1 MSVTF
6 LDRHRLLRGFL
17 CLLLCVV
24 MVVVPLTTTHAVVVE
39 TAVIVSYILET
50 LIVSLGYNLVTDAP
64 GTVDLVNQMFSDFS
78 DATKTIL
85 TNLATAA
92 LGNWDHVSLY
102 ADIAV
107 DHGAFTAIAFEVTEW
122 LYRHG
127 VIEGQDIPPII
138 TVDKSDTYIMDT
150 SKAITIPSLGAKDDP
165 TAVAAFANQYTR
177 ETLVAALGDS
187 VVYQGTF
194 DRSFPSMSRSL
205 YPGRV
210 ITAAFM
216 NCADYKYGTGRHAL
230 YGNAPG
236 TPVGSMENRGVNGSC
251 YFCGRWSVGGKFLT
265 YPDCTG
271 VSFIGK
277 AGNRYYLCSLVIF
290 DIPKEGEFL
299 NVKGQEP
306 VQYCDY
312 ADIYTPLLISSG
324 DLDIPISVPAG
335 SIDVPLE
342 ETADY
347 PRGVL
352 TGRWKDLIGK
362 LGNFANS
369 LPFSFPMTSDALKNL
384 DLDKVIPKDLA
395 NDPAI
400 DIPDD
405 PAIDFP
411 EVGAL
416 TLPKS
421 IINKFPFC
429 IPFDLAKGLE
439 LLSAPPIEPRFVIPF
454 KYGDVVNEEI
464 VLDFSDFDYV
474 VRMIRWFEVLLFT
487 MGLAVATRQFIKW

>member
-6 LDRHRLLRGFL
+6 LDRHRLLRGFI
-17 CLLLCVV
+17 CLLICVV
-24 MVVVPLTTTHAVVVE
+24 MVVMPMTTTHAVVVE

-150 SKAITIPSLGAKDDP
+150 SEAITLTPVGNGDSVETI
-165 TAVAAFANQYTR
+165 AAFVNQYTR
-177 ETLVAALGDS
+177 ETLVAALGNS

-194 DRSFPSMSRSL
+194 DRVFPAMTVVYGVDR
-205 YPGRV
+205 PA
-210 ITAAFM
+210 TAAFL
-216 NCADYKYGTGRHAL
+216 NCADYGGTGRHSL

-236 TPVGSMENRGVNGSC
+236 TPAGGLESRRANNDC
-251 YFCGRWSVGGKFLT
+251 YFCGRHSVGGEFFAL
-265 YPDCTG
+265 PACTG
-271 VSFIGK
+271 VSFIGRI
-277 AGNRYYLCSLVIF
+277 GNSYYLCSLAIF
-290 DIPKEGEFL
+290 DAPKEGEYL
-299 NVKGQEP
+299 PRLGYIPCK
-306 VQYCDY
+306 YCTY
-312 ADIYTPLLISSG
+312 ADIYNPLLISSG

-352 TGRWKDLIGK
+352 TGRWEDLIGK

-384 DLDKVIPKDLA
+384 DLDNVIPKDLA

-405 PAIDFP
+405 PAIDLP

-439 LLSAPPIEPRFVIPF
+439 LLSAPPVEPRFVIPF